1 MRMLFK
7 VIAQGTV
14 NTREGRV
21 MALFPP
27 LTAEQAGWVREGDA
41 LELRRPD
48 GTLIGTRVR
57 GLFQTMLGPHIVL
70 GRMLMMHEVPRGTEV
85 WAVGE
90 EGGEALD

>member
-1 MRMLFK
+1 MLFK
-7 VIAQGTV
+7 VIARGTV

-21 MALFPP
+21 MALFPA
-27 LTAEQAGWVREGDA
+27 LTAEQVGCVRLGDVI
-41 LELRRPD
+41 ELLRPD

-70 GRMLMMHEVPRGTEV
+70 GRMLLMHEVPRGTEV

-90 EGGEALD
+90 VLES